1 MENTQPLSDKKILLV
16 DDERDIIESLEEL
29 LEDTFRVDSASSF
42 EEAVSCLKNNTYDVV
57 ILDIMG
63 VRGYDL
69 LEATHT
75 LGIPTLMLTAHA
87 LSPDNLKKSI
97 EMGADAYIP
106 KHKMVD
112 ISMYLE
118 DVLISRQDK
127 KKNNFKWYAKLILLF
142 DKLFGEGWKDPEKEF
157 WDDLQARLVLVREV
171 GVLLLEEH
179 DLEYHREQAQR
190 LSCTERR
197 RVTQLS
203 PDRRQRGHSERRDH
217 GQGRQLARDA
227 EHRRSLGRD
236 SG

>member
-1 MENTQPLSDKKILLV
+1 MENNQTLNDKKVLIV
-16 DDERDIIESLEEL
+16 DDEVDTIESLEEL
-29 LEDTFRVDSASSF
+29 LEDTFIVNSASSF
-42 EEAVSCLKNNTYDVV
+42 EEAVSCLKNNTYDAA

-69 LEATHT
+69 LEATQT

-127 KKNNFKWYAKLILLF
+127 KKNNFKWYTKFIPLF
-142 DKLFGEGWKDPEKEF
+142 DKLFGEGWKDPEKDF
-157 WDDLQARLVLVREV
+157 WDEFDKKHVE
-171 GVLLLEEH
+171 
-179 DLEYHREQAQR
+179 
-190 LSCTERR
+190 
-197 RVTQLS
+197 
-203 PDRRQRGHSERRDH
+203 
-217 GQGRQLARDA
+217 
-227 EHRRSLGRD
+227 
-236 SG
+236 

>member
-1 MENTQPLSDKKILLV
+1 MENKQTLNDKKVLIV
-16 DDERDIIESLEEL
+16 DDELDTIESLEEL
-29 LEDTFRVDSASSF
+29 LEDTFIVNSASSF
-42 EEAVSCLKNNTYDVV
+42 EEAVSCLKNNTYDAA

-69 LEATHT
+69 LEATQT

-127 KKNNFKWYAKLILLF
+127 KKNNFKWYAKFIPLF

-157 WDDLQARLVLVREV
+157 WDEFDKKHVE
-171 GVLLLEEH
+171 
-179 DLEYHREQAQR
+179 
-190 LSCTERR
+190 
-197 RVTQLS
+197 
-203 PDRRQRGHSERRDH
+203 
-217 GQGRQLARDA
+217 
-227 EHRRSLGRD
+227 
-236 SG
+236 

>member
-1 MENTQPLSDKKILLV
+1 MENNQTLNDKKVLIV
-16 DDERDIIESLEEL
+16 DDELDTIESLEEL
-29 LEDTFRVDSASSF
+29 LEDTFIVNSASSF
-42 EEAVSCLKNNTYDVV
+42 EEAVSCLKNNTYDAA

-69 LEATHT
+69 LEATQT

-127 KKNNFKWYAKLILLF
+127 KKNNFKWYAKFIPLF

-157 WDDLQARLVLVREV
+157 WDEFDKK
-171 GVLLLEEH
+171 H
-179 DLEYHREQAQR
+179 M
-190 LSCTERR
+190 
-197 RVTQLS
+197 
-203 PDRRQRGHSERRDH
+203 
-217 GQGRQLARDA
+217 
-227 EHRRSLGRD
+227 D
-236 SG
+236 S

>member
-1 MENTQPLSDKKILLV
+1 MENQQTLNDKKVLIV
-16 DDERDIIESLEEL
+16 DDELDTIESLEEL
-29 LEDTFRVDSASSF
+29 LEDTYMVDSASSF
-42 EEAVSCLKNNTYDVV
+42 EEAVSCLRNNTYDAA

-127 KKNNFKWYAKLILLF
+127 KNNFKWYTKFIPLF

-157 WDDLQARLVLVREV
+157 WDEFEKKHI
-171 GVLLLEEH
+171 G
-179 DLEYHREQAQR
+179 
-190 LSCTERR
+190 
-197 RVTQLS
+197 
-203 PDRRQRGHSERRDH
+203 
-217 GQGRQLARDA
+217 
-227 EHRRSLGRD
+227 
-236 SG
+236 

>member
-1 MENTQPLSDKKILLV
+1 MENKQPQNQKKLLVV
-16 DDERDIIESLEEL
+16 DDEIDILESLEDL
-29 LEDTFRVDSASSF
+29 LDDAFQVDSASSF
-42 EEAVSCLKNNTYDVV
+42 EEAVACLKNNTYDVA

-127 KKNNFKWYAKLILLF
+127 KNNFKWYTKFIPLF
-142 DKLFGEGWKDPEKEF
+142 DKLFG
-157 WDDLQARLVLVREV
+157 
-171 GVLLLEEH
+171 
-179 DLEYHREQAQR
+179 
-190 LSCTERR
+190 
-197 RVTQLS
+197 
-203 PDRRQRGHSERRDH
+203 
-217 GQGRQLARDA
+217 
-227 EHRRSLGRD
+227 
-236 SG
+236 

>member
-1 MENTQPLSDKKILLV
+1 MENQQTLNDKKVLIV
-16 DDERDIIESLEEL
+16 DDELDTIESLEEL
-29 LEDTFRVDSASSF
+29 LEDTYMVDSASSF
-42 EEAVSCLKNNTYDVV
+42 EEAVSCLRNNTYDAA

-127 KKNNFKWYAKLILLF
+127 KKNNFKWYAKFIPLF

-157 WDDLQARLVLVREV
+157 WDEFEKKHI
-171 GVLLLEEH
+171 G
-179 DLEYHREQAQR
+179 
-190 LSCTERR
+190 
-197 RVTQLS
+197 
-203 PDRRQRGHSERRDH
+203 
-217 GQGRQLARDA
+217 
-227 EHRRSLGRD
+227 
-236 SG
+236 

>member
-1 MENTQPLSDKKILLV
+1 MENKQTLNDKKVLIV
-16 DDERDIIESLEEL
+16 DDELDTIESLEEL
-29 LEDTFRVDSASSF
+29 LEDTFMVDSASSF
-42 EEAVSCLKNNTYDVV
+42 EEAVACLKNNTYDAA

-106 KHKMVD
+106 KNKMVD

-127 KKNNFKWYAKLILLF
+127 KKNNFKWYTKFIPLF

-157 WDDLQARLVLVREV
+157 WDEFDKKHVE
-171 GVLLLEEH
+171 
-179 DLEYHREQAQR
+179 
-190 LSCTERR
+190 
-197 RVTQLS
+197 
-203 PDRRQRGHSERRDH
+203 
-217 GQGRQLARDA
+217 
-227 EHRRSLGRD
+227 
-236 SG
+236 

>member
-1 MENTQPLSDKKILLV
+1 MENQQTLNDKKVLIV
-16 DDERDIIESLEEL
+16 DDELDTIESLEEL
-29 LEDTFRVDSASSF
+29 LEDTFIVNSASSF
-42 EEAVSCLKNNTYDVV
+42 EEAVSCLKNNTYDAA

-127 KKNNFKWYAKLILLF
+127 KKNNFKWYTKFMPFF

-157 WDDLQARLVLVREV
+157 WDKFDKKHVE
-171 GVLLLEEH
+171 
-179 DLEYHREQAQR
+179 
-190 LSCTERR
+190 
-197 RVTQLS
+197 
-203 PDRRQRGHSERRDH
+203 
-217 GQGRQLARDA
+217 
-227 EHRRSLGRD
+227 
-236 SG
+236 